1 MKDRKEV
8 IERLDRALFH
18 VAALSLSVDKA
29 MLETIE
35 EVGMSIKDA
44 MEFLNAEEEEDHG

>member
-8 IERLDRALFH
+8 IERLNRALFH
-18 VAALSLSVDKA
+18 MAALGFSADKA

-44 MEFLNAEEEEDHG
+44 LELLNAEEGEVE

>member
-44 MEFLNAEEEEDHG
+44 LELLNAEEGGQQ